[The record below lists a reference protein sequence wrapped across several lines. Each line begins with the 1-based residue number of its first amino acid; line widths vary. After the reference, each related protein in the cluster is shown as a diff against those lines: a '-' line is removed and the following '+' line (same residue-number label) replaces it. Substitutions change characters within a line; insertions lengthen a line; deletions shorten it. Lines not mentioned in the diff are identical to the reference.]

1 VDLGAVARERAAA
14 RGGGSSASSA
24 SASSSQLQAGPGS
37 KTNNPQSIFNT
48 PRIKTKKGGG
58 PKMLGDGLLDAEDE
72 FVPKA
77 HAALV
82 EVFRRFDST
91 HAGATTA
98 DAPDDSLCWTV
109 ADIQRFAL
117 ATNGRPFSN
126 EELMEI
132 TENLTHDE
140 QGRLTTQGYV
150 LLCSLRSLSRT
161 HRCRINLAATT
172 RAERRAV
179 AAVRSPV
186 CHCFL

>member
-1 VDLGAVARERAAA
+1 LAAVDLGAVARERAAA
-14 RGGGSSASSA
+14 RSGSSSASSSSSA

-48 PRIKTKKGGG
+48 PRIKTKKGG

-91 HAGATTA
+91 HAGSTAA

-150 LLCSLRSLSRT
+150 SSPSL
-161 HRCRINLAATT
+161 
-172 RAERRAV
+172 ER
-179 AAVRSPV
+179 
-186 CHCFL
+186 